1 MRSAGFQPAHAIARL
16 MRRMIPFFA
25 PLLAFTAGSCVAQAA
40 PGHVLDGS
48 EWRFI
53 SIDGESAASNAAN
66 LKFEDERLGANV
78 GCNGIGGPWRVE
90 NGRLLA
96 GPLAQTEMYCEG
108 LVWEQEQS
116 TSALL
121 VAAPEIELDGDRMR
135 LRSRG
140 HFAELERVDL
150 PSE

>member
-1 MRSAGFQPAHAIARL
+1 
-16 MRRMIPFFA
+16 MIPFLTPF
-25 PLLAFTAGSCVAQAA
+25 LALAVAGCVAQAA
-40 PGHVLDGS
+40 PGHVLNGS
-48 EWRFI
+48 EWRFV
-53 SIDGESAASNAAN
+53 SIDGETAASKAAR

-96 GPLAQTEMYCEG
+96 GPLAQTEMYCDG
-108 LVWEQEQS
+108 TVWEQEQS

-121 VAAPEIELDGDRMR
+121 VAAPEIELNGDQMM

-140 HFAELERVDL
+140 HVAELERIN
-150 PSE
+150 PPPQSQ

>member
-1 MRSAGFQPAHAIARL
+1 
-16 MRRMIPFFA
+16 MRRMIPFFT
-25 PLLAFTAGSCVAQAA
+25 PILALAAGSCVAQTA
-40 PGHVLDGS
+40 PGHVLNGS
-48 EWRFI
+48 EWRFV
-53 SIDGESAASNAAN
+53 SIDGETAASKAAK

-96 GPLAQTEMYCEG
+96 GPLAQTEMYCDG
-108 LVWEQEQS
+108 PVWEQEQS

-121 VAAPEIELDGDRMR
+121 VAAPEIELDGDRML

-140 HFAELERVDL
+140 HVAELERINL
-150 PSE
+150 QPQKP